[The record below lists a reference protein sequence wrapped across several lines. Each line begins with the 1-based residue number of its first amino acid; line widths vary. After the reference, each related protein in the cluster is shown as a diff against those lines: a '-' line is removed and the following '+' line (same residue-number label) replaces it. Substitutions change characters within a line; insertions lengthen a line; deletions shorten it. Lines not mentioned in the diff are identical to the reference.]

1 MNANSLASS
10 LCIFALLTSPQLAAQ
25 DSESDAAPHS
35 LRKLTID
42 DSFEIKSVGGADL
55 SPDGK
60 MVAYTVTTVSYEKNN
75 SRTRIWMMPTR
86 GGDPIAMTAEAISSS
101 TPTFGDDGKKLYF
114 VSARHGGKS
123 QIWSLDLVHGGEAHQ
138 VTKLDRGVGSINFSH
153 DEKKLLLVLKDPDP
167 DKDSTKKWVKGKP
180 WVVDRIQFKEDYTGY
195 LDRRRNHISTTSVKG
210 ETPESTG
217 ESSK

>member
-1 MNANSLASS
+1 MIVRSLVLA
-10 LCIFALLTSPQLAAQ
+10 LGAIALLPGAFPAAQ
-25 DSESDAAPHS
+25 ENDEEKAPS
-35 LRKLTID
+35 APRNLEID
-42 DSFEIKSVGGADL
+42 DSFNIKAVGGANL

-60 MVAYTVTTVSYEKNN
+60 WVAYTVTTVSYEKNN